1 MAKYSPKTKIRLKE
15 LVEDNSVYLGDID
28 TSNIIDMK
36 MLFYNSKRADFS
48 GIEKWDTSK
57 VKTMNNMF
65 YGSQFNHNINDWDV
79 SNVENMGS
87 MFDSTPFNQPLNK
100 WNVSN
105 VEDMESMFSATPFNQ
120 PLDKWNVSKVANMNY
135 MFGDSSFNQP
145 LDNWDTSNVE
155 DMEGMFNGICDKV
168 KLPTWYLKQ
177 FENNNDELVDMW
189 AFDASAICE
198 QLKVAYIVGVDNDNC
213 ISEVIEQY
221 PSRLEATWAL
231 KEKYDNGDLDD
242 DKDYY
247 AVIGYEPNEI
257 TPKSLEPLIDMQ
269 VEDADWL
276 LRKCIHRA
284 IAFDN
289 TSGTYDCGSVGKIYG
304 VYATRLEVIDK
315 LENNRP
321 KEWGEE
327 GDVQSLGYQPKF
339 DIQTFVGREFWFSVE
354 ALRWVEWARFC
365 YWWME
370 VIEDDG
376 QIVRIVKEFGDFNEA
391 EEYGQDL
398 PPAES
403 GRYYAL
409 GDNAGMRIT
418 SYGGGDED

>member
-1 MAKYSPKTKIRLKE
+1 MAKYSPKSCDELKE
-15 LVEDNSVYLGDID
+15 LVDDESVNLGDID
-28 TSNIIDMK
+28 TSAIDDMSC
-36 MLFYNSKRADFS
+36 LFEYSERTNFS
-48 GIEKWDTSK
+48 GIEKWDTS
-57 VKTMNNMF
+57 
-65 YGSQFNHNINDWDV
+65 
-79 SNVENMGS
+79 NVES
-87 MFDSTPFNQPLNK
+87 
-100 WNVSN
+100 
-105 VEDMESMFSATPFNQ
+105 
-120 PLDKWNVSKVANMNY
+120 
-135 MFGDSSFNQP
+135 
-145 LDNWDTSNVE
+145 
-155 DMEGMFNGICDKV
+155 MEGMFNGICDKV

-177 FENNNDELVDMW
+177 FENNNDELVGMW

-198 QLKVAYIVGVDNDNC
+198 QLKVAYIVGVDNDNDIF

-339 DIQTFVGREFWFSVE
+339 NVETFVGREFWLLVE
-354 ALRWVEWARFC
+354 ALRWVEWLKFGWEK
-365 YWWME
+365 YWWVE

-418 SYGGGDED
+418 SYGGNDED